1 MYKDIHI
8 QRVVLF
14 FRLKSAHFPV
24 NVIRVATRH
33 LMIIR
38 HDVNTKRDTTMG
50 LGTDVHVERLSK
62 ISLLLSVFVVLG
74 KSGPPI
80 SQIIMSGLLSTM
92 MLAPIAGEFGL
103 NLTI

>member
-24 NVIRVATRH
+24 IRVATRH
-33 LMIIR
+33 LMILR

-50 LGTDVHVERLSK
+50 LGTDVHVERFSK
-62 ISLLLSVFVVLG
+62 ISLLFSVFVVLG

-80 SQIIMSGLLSTM
+80 SQIIISGLWSTM

>member
-24 NVIRVATRH
+24 IRVETRH

-50 LGTDVHVERLSK
+50 LGTDVHVERFLK
-62 ISLLLSVFVVLG
+62 ISLLFSVFVVPG